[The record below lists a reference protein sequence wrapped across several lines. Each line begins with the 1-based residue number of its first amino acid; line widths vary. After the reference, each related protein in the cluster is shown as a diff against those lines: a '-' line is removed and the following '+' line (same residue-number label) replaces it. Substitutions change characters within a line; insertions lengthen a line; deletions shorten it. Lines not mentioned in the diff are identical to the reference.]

1 MVDERTAVEAD
12 LHERG
17 SEAARALGEAGAE
30 VVFRKLPV
38 GDYRVGRN
46 LLVERKT
53 ALDFRLSLFQGRLF
67 RQVDR
72 LARAAP
78 RPLLLLEGQDR
89 TLAWPTLRGA
99 LLTVTGVFGV
109 PVLFSRDAADSAQW
123 ILTAA
128 RQHSVPRER
137 AYVRAGWRPKG
148 KRARQNFVL
157 KGLPGVGPA
166 RAEALLERF
175 GTVRGVMNAAEAELL
190 DVRGIGKK
198 TAQRIVWL
206 AT

>member
-1 MVDERTAVEAD
+1 MEERAVVEAD

-17 SEAARALGEAGAE
+17 SETVRALGEAGADI
-30 VVFRKLPV
+30 VFRKLPA

-53 ALDFRLSLFQGRLF
+53 AWDFRRSLFDGRLF
-67 RQVDR
+67 RQVAR
-72 LARAAP
+72 LSRSAP

-128 RQHSVPRER
+128 RQHSVPRDL
-137 AYVRAGWRPKG
+137 AYARPGWRPKG

-157 KGLPGVGPA
+157 QGLPGVGPM

-175 GTVRGVMNAAEAELL
+175 GTLRGVMNAAESELL
-190 DVRGIGKK
+190 EVRGVGKK

>member
-1 MVDERTAVEAD
+1 MVERPSVEAD

-17 SEAARALGEAGAE
+17 SETARALAAAGAQLI
-30 VVFRKLPV
+30 FRRLEV

-53 ALDFRLSLFQGRLF
+53 AWDFRRSLFDGRLF
-67 RQVDR
+67 RQVSR

-78 RPLLLLEGQDR
+78 RPLVLLEGQDR

-109 PVLFSRDAADSAQW
+109 PVLFSRDPPDSAQW
-123 ILTAA
+123 LLTAA
-128 RQHSVPRER
+128 RQHSVPRDL
-137 AYVRAGWRPKG
+137 AYARPGWRPKG

-157 KGLPGVGPA
+157 QGLPGVGPA
-166 RAEALLERF
+166 RAESLLERF
-175 GTVRGVMNAAEAELL
+175 GTVRGVMNASEPELL
-190 DVRGIGKK
+190 EVRGIGKK
-198 TAQRIVWL
+198 TAARIVWL

>member
-1 MVDERTAVEAD
+1 VEARTPVEAD
-12 LHERG
+12 FRERG
-17 SEAARALGEAGAE
+17 SETARALAAAGAE
-30 VVFRKLPV
+30 LVFRSLPT
-38 GDYRVGRN
+38 GDYRVGRS

-53 ALDFRLSLFQGRLF
+53 AWDFRRSLFDGRLF
-67 RQVDR
+67 RQVGR

-123 ILTAA
+123 VLTAA
-128 RQHSVPRER
+128 RQHAVPREH
-137 AYVRAGWRPKG
+137 AYARPGWRPKG

-157 KGLPGVGPA
+157 QGLPGVGPV

-175 GTVRGVMNAAEAELL
+175 GTVRGVMNASEAELL
-190 DVRGIGKK
+190 EVRGVGRK
-198 TAQRIVWL
+198 TAQRIVWV